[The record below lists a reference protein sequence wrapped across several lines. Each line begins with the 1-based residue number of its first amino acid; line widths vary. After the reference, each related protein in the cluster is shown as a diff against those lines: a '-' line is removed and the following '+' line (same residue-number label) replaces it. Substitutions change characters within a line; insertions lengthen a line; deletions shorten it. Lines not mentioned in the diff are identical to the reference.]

1 MFQKIKKRD
10 GRVVKFKAEKITKAI
25 ANAGLATGEFSE
37 KVAKK
42 LTLQVLNLAQ
52 QAINHKI
59 PSVEE
64 IQDVVEEVLLSS
76 PYRKTAKAYILYR
89 EQHARLRELGDK
101 ISVDLVEQYLSR
113 RDWQVK
119 ENSNM
124 TFSLQGLNNYLASE
138 VSKIYWLRKIYP
150 PEIRTAYERKRA
162 EVRLNYLNDV
172 QRTKQRY
179 VARSSSTTEETI
191 SNRQKNRFEVVTTFE
206 REPDS
211 QQSFSQET
219 HGYNYNDNSLMNY
232 YSNESDVYYRP
243 AIRS

>member
-1 MFQKIKKRD
+1 MSLFPIIYTSLLIFS
-10 GRVVKFKAEKITKAI
+10 GLTVVVVLFSFISYKVRGEKQEPC
-25 ANAGLATGEFSE
+25 NYRGATVNLSMTPAYQTYVPGSSSILNP
-37 KVAKK
+37 VA
-42 LTLQVLNLAQ
+42 QRNQ
-52 QAINHKI
+52 
-59 PSVEE
+59 
-64 IQDVVEEVLLSS
+64 
-76 PYRKTAKAYILYR
+76 
-89 EQHARLRELGDK
+89 
-101 ISVDLVEQYLSR
+101 
-113 RDWQVK
+113 
-119 ENSNM
+119 
-124 TFSLQGLNNYLASE
+124 
-138 VSKIYWLRKIYP
+138 
-150 PEIRTAYERKRA
+150 IRTAYERKRA